1 VSEPFEWTEKIVSN
15 RWLLAFVGLY
25 WAYCLFWGFKGA
37 QRSKTTT
44 DYFVA
49 GRSIGVWVF
58 VLAAT
63 ATSFSGWTFIG
74 HPGKI
79 FTDGLPYAFASFY
92 ALTIPFTGVLF
103 LRRQWV
109 LGRAFKYITPGEMYS
124 DYYGGNAIRLLTVLV
139 AFLFSVPYLGV
150 QLRAS
155 GALFNILTDGW
166 IPVNVGMFAL
176 SAIVMIYVASGG
188 LRSVA
193 YVDCAQCILL
203 ALGIVILGL
212 IAIHFAGG
220 WGGFTTGLANHVQEA
235 LDLKQKITPSG
246 QSHVVA
252 MPGVIQPVS
261 EAKLAV
267 GGVWTGVM
275 CLTYMFALMGIQSS
289 PAFSMWAYSN
299 RTSKPFR
306 WQQVVA
312 SSLIIGIILFTFT
325 TFQGLGGNVLAAE
338 GGALRELKTDIDLR
352 SQHALNEHA
361 LTESK
366 ISDDLREKFESGK
379 VTLAANAKISIKEPG
394 TQWKIKSGDNAYLV
408 VKDKDRLNIYEVPSE
423 KNLVPKLINLMTDTA
438 PWLVGFLAVCALAA
452 MQSTGAA
459 YMSTF
464 SGMVTR
470 DLFHRYIS
478 PNATDAAQKLCGR
491 IFVIVVTVAAL
502 LVAANSKQAIVML
515 GGLAVAYGFQMYPAL
530 MGVCYFPKITRR
542 GVVWGLVAGL
552 IAVTLTDKTVEIL
565 NLPWGKFPL
574 TIHSAGW
581 GILANLLV
589 TLGFSLL
596 LPERDEHKQAKLKR
610 HHFLQAVSGVPEN
623 RRKHVGLAWV
633 LTVVWFLVG
642 FGPAAIIGNTLFSD
656 PNVPF
661 DQQGHSTWTLGLP
674 SIWIWQ
680 LLMLV
685 FGIFVMW
692 FLAFHIG
699 LSKPIPIEQVDQV
712 HAEHFP
718 QQIPQQADGDA

>member
-1 VSEPFEWTEKIVSN
+1 MSAKFA
-15 RWLLAFVGLY
+15 WLFAFVGIY
-25 WAYCLFWGFKGA
+25 WAYCLYWGFKGA
-37 QRSKTTT
+37 QRSKTTA

-109 LGRAFKYITPGEMYS
+109 LGRAFRYITPGEMYS
-124 DYYGGNAIRLLTVLV
+124 DYYGGNAMRLLTVLV

-155 GALFNILTDGW
+155 GALFHVLTDGW
-166 IPVNVGMFAL
+166 LGVEVGMFAL
-176 SAIVMIYVASGG
+176 SAIVMIYVAAGG

-193 YVDCAQCILL
+193 YVDCVQCVLL
-203 ALGIVILGL
+203 ALGIIILGFVV
-212 IAIHFAGG
+212 IHFAGG
-220 WGGFTTGLANHVQEA
+220 WSGFADGIATLVRGDLETAKVLAGQEGPA
-235 LDLKQKITPSG
+235 AAEKLRKLITPDG
-246 QSHVVA
+246 QSHNVA
-252 MPGVIQPVS
+252 IPDSVQWVS
-261 EAKLAV
+261 SGSAAV

-299 RTSKPFR
+299 RTSEAFR

-312 SSLIIGIILFTFT
+312 SSIIIGVILFSFT
-325 TFQGLGGNVLAAE
+325 IFQGLGGHVLEARGVLQE
-338 GGALRELKTDIDLR
+338 VDD
-352 SQHALNEHA
+352 
-361 LTESK
+361 K
-366 ISDDLREKFESGK
+366 I
-379 VTLAANAKISIKEPG
+379 
-394 TQWKIKSGDNAYLV
+394 
-408 VKDKDRLNIYEVPSE
+408 
-423 KNLVPKLINLMTDTA
+423 LVPQLINLLSESA
-438 PWLVGFLAVCALAA
+438 PWLVGLLAVCALAA

-470 DLFHRYIS
+470 DLYRHYIS
-478 PNATDAAQKLCGR
+478 PDATDRAQKLCGR
-491 IFVIVVTVAAL
+491 IFVVLVTVAAL
-502 LVAANSKQAIVML
+502 VVATKSTQAIVML

-530 MGVCYFPKITRR
+530 MGVCYFPRLTRR

-552 IAVTLTDKTVEIL
+552 VAVTLTDKTVTL
-565 NLPWGKFPL
+565 LPVVWGPYPL

-581 GILANLLV
+581 GIFFNLLV
-589 TLGFSLL
+589 CIIVSFAS
-596 LPERDEHKQAKLKR
+596 PDSDEQRSGKSKR
-610 HHFLQAVSGVPEN
+610 HRFLQAVSGIPEN

-633 LTVVWFLVG
+633 LTVVWFVVG
-642 FGPAAIIGNTLFSD
+642 FGPVAVVGNTLFSD
-656 PNVPF
+656 PNQPATWAPF
-661 DQQGHSTWTLGLP
+661 GLP
-674 SIWIWQ
+674 SLWVWQ
-680 LLMLV
+680 LVMLI

-699 LSKPIPIEQVDQV
+699 LSRPIPPEQVEAV
-712 HAEHFP
+712 HREQFGVK
-718 QQIPQQADGDA
+718 DEG